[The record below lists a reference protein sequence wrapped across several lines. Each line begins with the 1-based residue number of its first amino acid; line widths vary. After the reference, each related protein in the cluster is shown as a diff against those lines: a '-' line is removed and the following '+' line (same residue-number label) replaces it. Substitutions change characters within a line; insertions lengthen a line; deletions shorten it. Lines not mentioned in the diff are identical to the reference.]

1 MRFSI
6 LAIKDGTP
14 VINSVDYHHAAQ
26 MFLSDRIANN
36 QTFFGEKVVR
46 LPRKMC
52 NPIKKW
58 ETGSQI
64 IARLKQWTIK

>member
-6 LAIKDGTP
+6 LAVKDGTP

-26 MFLSDRIANN
+26 MFLSDRVANKEA
-36 QTFFGEKVVR
+36 FPGEKIFR

-52 NPIKKW
+52 QTKSWHTI
-58 ETGSQI
+58 SQI
-64 IARLKQWTIK
+64 ISRLNQWSIQ